1 MECQICVEP
10 FTKQKRKEIKCEYC
24 DFSCCR
30 NCFERYLLN
39 ESGARCMN
47 KDCGRDWTPK
57 FLSENFTH
65 VFITGP
71 LKSHVEDVL
80 FDKERALL
88 PATQPIVE
96 NTILA
101 EEIVDKMNDEYLK
114 IRQIERN
121 ITSMRIQRNR
131 LLNRTENQKERS
143 KFVKACPDEN
153 CRGFLSSQWKCG
165 ICQKWTCPD
174 CHEIKGF
181 ERDCVHVCDENA
193 KATAALL
200 NNDTKSCPNCGVG
213 IHKIDGCDQM
223 WCTECH
229 TAFSWRTGRVENNV
243 HNPHYYE
250 WMRRTGGEIP
260 RNHNEVQCGREIDHH
275 LVRSM
280 ELLLSS
286 NYYLTD
292 LRKFTRPLCREI
304 IHIRFTVMDRF
315 VTDHVRDNQELRI
328 KYLRNQIDEIEFKR
342 ILQIYNKRDNKKR
355 EIYNIY
361 VLYINTCTDILYRF
375 YTAIDDPEYLQTI
388 TCKED
393 TIPLKTILNEILQ
406 IYDYVDECFAGVAKT
421 YKTTK
426 HNIYLGNVDKDVIII

>member
-24 DFSCCR
+24 EFSCCR

-39 ESGARCMN
+39 ETGARCMS
-47 KDCGRDWTPK
+47 KDCGRDWTPQ

-65 VFITGP
+65 VFINGP
-71 LKSHVEDVL
+71 LKYHVENVL

-96 NTILA
+96 NMILA
-101 EEIVDKMNDEYLK
+101 EEIEEKMTAEYLK
-114 IRQIERN
+114 IREIERN
-121 ITSMRIQRNR
+121 ISSMRIQRNR

-143 KFVKACPDEN
+143 RFIKACPDEN

-165 ICQKWTCPD
+165 ICQNWTCPE
-174 CHEIKGF
+174 CHEIKGLD
-181 ERDCVHVCDENA
+181 RDCAHVCDENA

-229 TAFSWRTGRVENNV
+229 TAFSWRTGRVENNI

-260 RNHNEVQCGREIDHH
+260 QNHNEVQCGREIDHH
-275 LVRSM
+275 FIRNI
-280 ELLLSS
+280 EILLSS
-286 NYYLTD
+286 NVYLTN
-292 LRKFTRPLCREI
+292 LRNFVRPFCREI
-304 IHIRFTVMDRF
+304 IHIRFVIMDRF
-315 VTDHVRDNQELRI
+315 VTDHVQNNQELRI
-328 KYLRNQIDEIEFKR
+328 RYLRNQIDENEFKR
-342 ILQIYNKRDNKKR
+342 ILQMNNKRDNKKR
-355 EIYNIY
+355 EIYSIY
-361 VLYINTCTDILYRF
+361 VLYVNTCTDILYRF
-375 YTAIDDPEYLQTI
+375 YNAINDIEYLKTI
-388 TCKED
+388 NSCEA
-393 TIPLKTILNEILQ
+393 TIPLKTILQEILE
-406 IYDYVDECFAGVAKT
+406 IHKYTDECFEKVSKT
-421 YKTTK
+421 YKTK
-426 HNIYLGNVDKDVIII
+426 PHKIFIGNLDTTVITI